1 MSTSSPVTF
10 RPFESYTITS
20 FRLITFPSANKVEFG
35 AAQSNRNSMQTNCPR
50 RILEKEP
57 DDVLVDVMLEV
68 LDDALE
74 DADVLVLVYV
84 DVLVDLMHILN
95 IYEKRSNEVSLVFNH
110 VGLFVNLN
118 SLLRYRQDF
127 PKVSMRV

>member
-1 MSTSSPVTF
+1 M
-10 RPFESYTITS
+10 R
-20 FRLITFPSANKVEFG
+20 
-35 AAQSNRNSMQTNCPR
+35 TNCPR

-84 DVLVDLMHILN
+84 DVLVDLMHIRN
-95 IYEKRSNEVSLVFNH
+95 IYEKRSNEVSLVFND

-118 SLLRYRQDF
+118 SLLCYRQYF
-127 PKVSMRV
+127 SKVSMRV